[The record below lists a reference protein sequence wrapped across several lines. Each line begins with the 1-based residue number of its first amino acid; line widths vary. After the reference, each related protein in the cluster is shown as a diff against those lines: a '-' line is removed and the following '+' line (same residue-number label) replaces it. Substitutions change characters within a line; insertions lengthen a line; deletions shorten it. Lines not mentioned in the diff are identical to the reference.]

1 MNRPV
6 SALKGVGA
14 ARARVLSEAA
24 GIETLGDLL
33 YYFPRRYLDRT
44 LTESTLMRT
53 GEVVTLIV
61 QVSSVYLAHGRK
73 SRLIAHA
80 RTMAG
85 EALSLVWFR
94 GVQYLRRIV
103 EKDTTLV
110 VSGKLDFF
118 NGMQMVHPD
127 FEQLDAEDENAL
139 MHVGRIVPLYPS
151 GEALKKQS
159 LDSRGF
165 RRLITGVL
173 EGGVSED
180 RARKPAIEIPEL
192 VPEALRAKHGWLTRA
207 EALQQIHYPEN
218 DERLEHARQTL
229 KYEEL
234 YLFNILM
241 YHKSLARERIP
252 RRVTPLPFGKSSHY
266 EHLLGE
272 LPFELTGDQRRVI
285 EQIITDCRGE
295 HSEAFLLQG
304 DVGSGK
310 TVVALSIA
318 LHYMEAGI
326 QAAVLAPTEVL
337 ARQHYRTMADLLG
350 LEYANR
356 LELLTGMRGKK
367 KDREAKF
374 ERIASG
380 EASLVIGTHS
390 LLEDVVVF
398 DTLGLV
404 IIDEQHRF
412 GVGQRETIR
421 AKGVNPDTIAMTAT
435 PIPRTLC
442 LSEFAD
448 LKLASL
454 REKPAGR
461 KPIQTMWL
469 REDRRAGM
477 YKSVRNHVSAGRQCF
492 IVYPM
497 IAESEKLDLKAATAA
512 FEELS
517 ETIFPDFRVE
527 LLHGKMKPAEKDAV
541 MTDFRLGKVQILVT
555 TSVIEVGVDVPNATV
570 MIIEHAERFGISQL
584 HQLRGRVGRGEAESF
599 CVLMSEAQG
608 ADTTERLE
616 ALVESEDGFY
626 LAEIDLKIRGPGEL
640 LGLKQHGLPG
650 FRIADL
656 VHDRRLTE
664 LSYEDARANPEIGP
678 AAREFIRRQF
688 EQGIIIFPN

>member
-1 MNRPV
+1 MKRAV
-6 SALKGVGA
+6 TKLRGVGPSRA
-14 ARARVLSEAA
+14 AVLAEEC
-24 GIETLGDLL
+24 GIETVGDLL

-44 LTESTLMRT
+44 VTETTLLKT
-53 GEVVTLIV
+53 GEQVTLIV
-61 QVSSVYLAHGRK
+61 EVASVYLAHGRK
-73 SRLIAHA
+73 SRLVANC
-80 RTMAG
+80 RTLSG

-118 NGMQMVHPD
+118 GGMQMVHPD
-127 FEQLDAEDENAL
+127 FELLDPEDQDAL
-139 MHVGRIVPLYPS
+139 AHVGRIVPLYPS

-165 RRLITGVL
+165 RRLMLLAVQDESL
-173 EGGVSED
+173 EVPEL
-180 RARKPAIEIPEL
+180 IPEVL
-192 VPEALRAKHGWLTRA
+192 RKKHALFERRR
-207 EALQQIHYPEN
+207 ALQQIHYPDDAESLA
-218 DERLEHARQTL
+218 EARRTL

-252 RRVTPLPFGKSSHY
+252 RRVTPLPFGKSV
-266 EHLLGE
+266 EFERLRAQ
-272 LPFELTGDQRRVI
+272 LPFLLTGDQRRTI
-285 EQIITDCRGE
+285 EQIVTECRGP
-295 HSEAFLLQG
+295 HSEAYLLQG

-318 LHYMEAGI
+318 LHYMECGI
-326 QAAVLAPTEVL
+326 QVAMIAPTEVL
-337 ARQHYRTMADLLG
+337 ARQHYRTFADLLG

-356 LELLTGMRGKK
+356 LELLTGQKGKK
-367 KDREAKF
+367 KDRELAL

-380 EASLVIGTHS
+380 EAALVVGTHS
-390 LLEDVVVF
+390 LIEPNVVF
-398 DTLGLV
+398 DRLGLV

-412 GVGQRETIR
+412 GVGQRDTLRE
-421 AKGVNPDTIAMTAT
+421 KGMNPDTIAMTAT

-448 LKLASL
+448 LKLATL
-454 REKPAGR
+454 KEKPAGR
-461 KPIQTMWL
+461 KPIKTMWL
-469 REDRRAGM
+469 REARRAGM
-477 YKSVRNHVSAGRQCF
+477 YKSVQNHVAAGRQCF

-497 IAESEKLDLKAATAA
+497 IAESEKVDLKAATEAY
-512 FEELS
+512 EELAGVV
-517 ETIFPDFRVE
+517 FPQFRVE
-527 LLHGKMKPAEKDAV
+527 LLHGRLKSPEKDRI
-541 MTDFRLGKVQILVT
+541 MTDFRLGRIQILVT
-555 TSVIEVGVDVPNATV
+555 TSVIEVGVDVPNASV
-570 MIIEHAERFGISQL
+570 MVIEHAERFGISQL
-584 HQLRGRVGRGEAESF
+584 HQLRGRVGRGTAESF
-599 CVLMSEAQG
+599 CVLMSEAEN
-608 ADTTERLE
+608 ADAVERLE

-656 VHDRRLTE
+656 VYDKKLTE
-664 LSYEDARANPEIGP
+664 LAYADARRNPDIGSE
-678 AAREFIRRQF
+678 AREFIRKQF